1 MRLSDAISGY
11 WLDKRLDMSK
21 TTIPGYERTF
31 RRLVAFLGDP
41 EFAAVTSNDVR
52 RFLVHLADHFKVSR
66 RTVHDAWIPLSSLWT
81 WAETELGTPHIIRGK
96 VKQPKYTKRTIDAL
110 TKDQV
115 RAILAAAERSR
126 PYMGR
131 HGKETRAVRPTAD
144 RDRAI
149 LLTLLDSGVRA
160 AELCALTLGDYDA
173 KRGRLL
179 VQRGKGDKAR
189 FAVIGQRAQKAVWRY
204 LAQRPDAKPRDPLFA
219 TRNGAPMQR
228 TTLGQMV
235 ARMGDRAGV
244 ANVHPHR
251 FRHTFAINF
260 LRNGGDV
267 LTLREL
273 LGHESLAMVQRYARI
288 VDADIDRAQTHSPA
302 DNWRL

>member
-1 MRLSDAISGY
+1 MRLSDVITGY
-11 WLDKRLDMSK
+11 WLDKRLDFSP

-31 RRLVAFLGDP
+31 ARLLAFLGDP
-41 EFAAVTSNDVR
+41 EFTDIASNDIR
-52 RFLVHLADHFKVSR
+52 RFLAHLADHYRVSR

-81 WAETELGTPHIIRGK
+81 WAENELDTPHIIRGK
-96 VKQPKYTKRTIDAL
+96 VKQPKYTKRTVDAL
-110 TKDQV
+110 TEEQV
-115 RAILAAAERSR
+115 RAVLAAADYMR
-126 PYMGR
+126 PYSSR
-131 HGKETRAVRPTAD
+131 KGKEVIAARPTAD

-149 LLTLLDSGVRA
+149 VLALLDSGLRA
-160 AELCALTLGDYDA
+160 AELCALMIGDYDA

-189 FAVIGQRAQKAVWRY
+189 YVVMGQRTQKAIWRY
-204 LAQRPDAKPRDPLFA
+204 LSLRPDARPKHPLFA
-219 TRNGAPMQR
+219 TASGSHLDRS
-228 TTLGQMV
+228 TLRKML
-235 ARMGDRAGV
+235 ARMGDRVGV

-260 LRNGGDV
+260 LRNGGNL
-267 LTLREL
+267 LTLKEL
-273 LGHESLAMVQRYARI
+273 LGHESLVMVQRYARI

>member
-1 MRLSDAISGY
+1 MRLSDAIAGY

-31 RRLVAFLGDP
+31 RRLVSFLGDP

-52 RFLVHLADHFKVSR
+52 RFLVHLADNFKVSR

-110 TKDQV
+110 TEDQV
-115 RAILAAAERSR
+115 RAILAASERSR

-131 HGKETRAVRPTAD
+131 HGKETRAARPTAD

-149 LLTLLDSGVRA
+149 LLTLLDSGLRA
-160 AELCALTLGDYDA
+160 AELCALTMGDYDP

-189 FAVIGQRAQKAVWRY
+189 FAVIGQRAQKALWRY
-204 LAQRPDAKPRDPLFA
+204 LAQRPDAGPRDPLFA
-219 TRNGAPMQR
+219 TRSGAPMQR

-260 LRNGGDV
+260 LRNGGNV

-288 VDADIDRAQTHSPA
+288 VEADIDRAQTHSPA